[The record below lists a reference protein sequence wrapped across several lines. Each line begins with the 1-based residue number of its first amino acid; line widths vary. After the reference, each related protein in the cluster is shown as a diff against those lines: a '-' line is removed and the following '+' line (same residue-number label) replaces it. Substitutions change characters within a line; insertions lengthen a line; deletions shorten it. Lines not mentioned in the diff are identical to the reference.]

1 MQLPAGRDRPARDRR
16 ADGTPMNR
24 TLTGTL
30 LLAALLSSSAGGQ
43 GQSAQVDAMYADA
56 KAKEKAVRSALA
68 DPTATSAVLKAVR
81 TVVADYEAL
90 VRNFPSSAYS
100 DDALWFAGWLAI
112 DSFER
117 FGDEQERATGTRLW
131 RALTVQ
137 YPSSKLARQVPQQL
151 EKLGL
156 LGRPTAAPPPPAP
169 RPREEKVAVERASPP
184 RQAAA
189 APRPTVV
196 AAPPAPATPSTSRSG
211 GLAMLKDI
219 RRTVMPDAVRIVLEL
234 DREIVFRDE
243 RLDGPARVFVDMP
256 ATTTAS
262 ELRDRTIRFDGDSDL
277 VHQIRV
283 GRHPNNT
290 TR

>member
-43 GQSAQVDAMYADA
+43 GQSAQVDAAYADA

-68 DPTATSAVLKAVR
+68 DPAATPAVLKAVR

-90 VRNFPSSAYS
+90 VRNFPASAYS

-112 DSFER
+112 DSYER
-117 FGDEQERATGTRLW
+117 FGDEQERSTGTRLW

-151 EKLGL
+151 ERLGF
-156 LGRPTAAPPPPAP
+156 LGRTAAPAPPVPAGREEKPEDSAASPRPQPAVSRPAAPPPA
-169 RPREEKVAVERASPP
+169 
-184 RQAAA
+184 
-189 APRPTVV
+189 
-196 AAPPAPATPSTSRSG
+196 RSG
-211 GLAMLKDI
+211 
-219 RRTVMPDAVRIVLEL
+219 V
-234 DREIVFRDE
+234 
-243 RLDGPARVFVDMP
+243 
-256 ATTTAS
+256 AT
-262 ELRDRTIRFDGDSDL
+262 L
-277 VHQIRV
+277 
-283 GRHPNNT
+283 
-290 TR
+290 